1 MICLELSSASVFPST
16 SIYTFATAATAV
28 SIFSLKTIGRS
39 WNEMFIG
46 HRRRCL
52 HMCGHLKFT
61 GSGREP
67 WPFGYGRRLMFRR
80 SWVRIS
86 ALLLDGHFF
95 TYICCKNWNDVCLKR
110 PKTSEKEVGVG
121 PFFKTSGANFKNQF
135 PSR

>member
-28 SIFSLKTIGRS
+28 SIFSLKTIARS

-46 HRRRCL
+46 HRRRRCL
-52 HMCGHLKFT
+52 QMCGHLKFT

-67 WPFGYGRRLMFRR
+67 RPFGYGRRLMFQR

-86 ALLLDGHFF
+86 ALYTGWTFF

-110 PKTSEKEVGVG
+110 PKINNKRGRG
-121 PFFKTSGANFKNQF
+121 WPI
-135 PSR
+135 